1 MSTFS
6 IQWWKD
12 ILLNE
17 IQLDDKQP
25 QPSEPT
31 QTIAIYPGSFKPPIN
46 NQVDT
51 VKQLLSKSD
60 QVVILI
66 SPEEKNGVTADESVM
81 VWQVYKEVLG
91 KNIELKITSGDP
103 IKEAWNTAKN
113 NPDTKFIIV
122 TYDDKLPEL
131 DNVQTYKIHSSEDSD
146 MNAFKQALETGD
158 ASRIKNF
165 IPNGVSEIDI
175 MSILQAKPDLNEPEE
190 KHPLD
195 VPTPA
200 IDSINAQGL
209 QEIQLGREPSPY
221 QEYIRDNEEKV
232 EAAAQYFNYPI
243 SDLQYAFFLAK
254 EVVVSDDIW
263 KKLENSDSY
272 NVTSLEEV
280 IKLANKQGVDV
291 IPYIKAIKNEEQLP
305 FPLIFNY
312 NPDKYYLVG
321 GNIVLSLYKVLN
333 VIPVALM
340 ATLDLQ
346 DKEDISKQEYDLK
359 RAVDEIKVKSDN
371 LKTYL
376 SKFMKYAA
384 ESLRL
389 QTKPEGLI
397 LSKDNNKSRT
407 DHTFGHFNPET
418 KKIWLYVKNR
428 NIADILRTL
437 AHELVHLKQA
447 EEGRIYPGSGET
459 GSPIE
464 NEANATAGVLLR
476 NFGKENEG
484 IYESLKKYGD
494 YLFGDKRSG
503 VKIGWYD
510 EEKEID
516 TPSEKKLYDILK
528 KYADSESAVYST
540 VDLDALI
547 PLFKIIK
554 KQYPEIGDPKITGE
568 TYLYRGTSIDELK
581 LEEMMQDSKTEDYNQ
596 GVIIMD
602 QTYSSRRIAQSWS
615 LSYFV
620 ASGFAYTT
628 ADRYKGTPVILRA
641 KAKDMDLYFNPDF
654 MDKLSVQIERET
666 FNIVKPVPVDIMV
679 PENYEDEF
687 EDIESGYLHTK
698 LKKD

>member
-1 MSTFS
+1 MNTFS

-25 QPSEPT
+25 QLSEPT
-31 QTIAIYPGSFKPPIN
+31 QTIALYPGSFKPPYN

-66 SPEEKNGVTADESVM
+66 SPEEKNGVSADKSLT
-81 VWQVYKEVLG
+81 VWKIYKEVLD
-91 KNIELKITSGDP
+91 KNIEFKITSGDP
-103 IKEAWNTAKN
+103 MKEAWSTAKH

-122 TYDDKLPEL
+122 VEYDNDLPTL
-131 DNVQTYKIHSSEDSD
+131 DNVEIYKLHSSDESD
-146 MNAFKQALETGD
+146 MTAFKQALETGD
-158 ASRIKNF
+158 ASKIKSY
-165 IPNGVSEIDI
+165 IPDGVSEIDI
-175 MSILQAKPDLNEPEE
+175 MSIFQIKPDLNEPEE

-195 VPTPA
+195 TPAPA
-200 IDSINAQGL
+200 IDSLNTQGL
-209 QEIQLGREPSPY
+209 QEIQLGREPTPY
-221 QEYIRDNEEKV
+221 QEYIRANEDKIE
-232 EAAAQYFNYPI
+232 EAADYFNFPI
-243 SDLQYAFFLAK
+243 ADLQYAFFLSK
-254 EVVVSDDIW
+254 EVVVSNDIW
-263 KKLENSDSY
+263 EKLENSNSY
-272 NVTSLEEV
+272 NITSLEEV
-280 IKLANKQGVDV
+280 IKLATKQGIDI
-291 IPYIKAIKNEEQLP
+291 IPYIKAIKSEEQLP

-312 NPDKYYLVG
+312 MPDKYYLVG
-321 GNIVLSLYKVLN
+321 GNIILSLYKALN

-346 DKEDISKQEYDLK
+346 DKEDISKQEYELK
-359 RAVDEIKVKSDN
+359 QAVDEIKAKSDN

-384 ESLRL
+384 KALKL
-389 QTKPEGLI
+389 QNQPEGLT
-397 LSKDNNKSRT
+397 LSQDNNKSRT
-407 DHTFGHFNPET
+407 DHTFGHFDPET

-447 EEGRIYPGSGET
+447 EEGRIYPGSGKT

-464 NEANATAGVLLR
+464 NEENAMAGVLLR

-484 IYESLKKYGD
+484 IYESIKKYGD
-494 YLFGDKRSG
+494 YLFGDKDSG

-510 EEKEID
+510 KEKEID
-516 TPSEKKLYDILK
+516 TPAEKNLFKILK

-540 VDLDALI
+540 VNLDDLI
-547 PLFKIIK
+547 PLFKILR
-554 KQYPEIGDPKITGE
+554 KQYPEIADPKITGE
-568 TYLYRGTSIDELK
+568 TYLYRGTSMDELI
-581 LEEMMQDSKTEDYNQ
+581 LEEMMQSAKIDNYNQ
-596 GVIIMD
+596 GVIILD

-628 ADRYKGTPVILRA
+628 ADKYKGTPVILRA

-666 FNIVKPVPVDIMV
+666 FNIVKPIPVDIMV
-679 PENYEDEF
+679 PEKYEDEF

-698 LKKD
+698 LK